1 MPYLASIGTDLRC
14 CGTSQHR
21 VAGDDEARLHSCCR
35 SAPQRTPPSAVNVAE
50 IDVSFTGIDEVGYEG
65 VGFAERL
72 GGYELVEA
80 EVTSV
85 GSALPVNPS
94 GGKGHPPGATGVAQC
109 AELFAQLRGEAVN
122 QVDGARVALAQD
134 IGGPTAVSAVT
145 ILEGPANGAG

>member
-1 MPYLASIGTDLRC
+1 MPYPALSRLTCGVAERLNTGWPARTRKAGFVLSKRTAS
-14 CGTSQHR
+14 H
-21 VAGDDEARLHSCCR
+21 A
-35 SAPQRTPPSAVNVAE
+35 SAAVNVAE

-65 VGFAERL
+65 VGFAKRL

-94 GGKGHPPGATGVAQC
+94 GGKGHPPGATGVAQR
-109 AELFAQLRGEAVN
+109 ADLFTQLRGEAVTL
-122 QVDGARVALAQD
+122 VDGARVALTRD

-145 ILEGPANGAG
+145 ILEGPANGAR